1 MATARKKQTARKK
14 KIAKKRIIRKSPEPL
29 TKMDEFYISLHE
41 CYKAAKKA
49 GFSETMAF
57 WMMQERILPDWIVGD
72 GAIIPSIDPT
82 DDEEDLD

>member
-1 MATARKKQTARKK
+1 MANTRKKQTARKK
-14 KIAKKRIIRKSPEPL
+14 VAKKRIVRKSPEPL
-29 TKMDEFYISLHE
+29 TQMDHFYISLHE

-72 GAIIPSIDPT
+72 GGIIPSIDPT
-82 DDEEDLD
+82 EEDEDFD

>member
-1 MATARKKQTARKK
+1 MANTRKKQTTRKK
-14 KIAKKRIIRKSPEPL
+14 VAKKRIVRKSPEPL
-29 TKMDEFYISLHE
+29 TQMDHFYISLHE

-72 GAIIPSIDPT
+72 GGIIPSIDST
-82 DDEEDLD
+82 DDEEDFD

>member
-1 MATARKKQTARKK
+1 MANTRKKQTTRKK
-14 KIAKKRIIRKSPEPL
+14 VAKKRIVRKSPEPL
-29 TKMDEFYISLHE
+29 TQMDHFYISLHE
-41 CYKAAKKA
+41 CYKAAKRA